1 MGWPL
6 EFHRRQNL
14 CRGQRFYALFKLEL
28 CHETKMMMIV
38 KHKQLSLLESTYDAD
53 EKYGKN
59 RKAKN

>member
-1 MGWPL
+1 
-6 EFHRRQNL
+6 
-14 CRGQRFYALFKLEL
+14 
-28 CHETKMMMIV
+28 MMMIV